1 MQTSNTALLPKVQAI
16 LPALE
21 NLKADEYSF
30 LLQFLQNKIVKINKQ
45 EMPLSRQ
52 EIAKKRLG
60 FFKDAMVM
68 SDDFDDYLG
77 DDFWFPDDDILYK

>member
-1 MQTSNTALLPKVQAI
+1 MQTPNTALSPKVQAI

-21 NLKADEYSF
+21 NLKADNHSF
-30 LLQFLQNKIVKINKQ
+30 LLEFLQNKIVKIDK
-45 EMPLSRQ
+45 Q

-60 FFKDAMVM
+60 VFKGGMVM

>member
-1 MQTSNTALLPKVQAI
+1 MQTSNTALSPKVQAI

-21 NLKADEYSF
+21 NLKPDDYSF
-30 LLQFLQNKIVKINKQ
+30 LLEFLQNKIVKIDKQ

-60 FFKDAMVM
+60 FFKGGMVM

-77 DDFWFPDDDILYK
+77 DNFWFPDDDILYK

>member
-1 MQTSNTALLPKVQAI
+1 MQTSNTALSPKVQAI

-21 NLKADEYSF
+21 NLEADDYSF
-30 LLQFLQNKIVKINKQ
+30 LLEFLQNKIVKIDKQ

-60 FFKDAMVM
+60 FFKDGMVM

>member
-1 MQTSNTALLPKVQAI
+1 MQTSNTALSPKVQEI

-21 NLKADEYSF
+21 NLKADDYSF
-30 LLQFLQNKIVKINKQ
+30 LLEFLQNKIVKIDKQ
-45 EMPLSRQ
+45 EMLLSRQ

-60 FFKDAMVM
+60 FFKDGMVM